1 MAKDFSSGLSSDL
14 SGGADT
20 IVARATAAGAGA
32 LAVIRVSG
40 PETCRLAGLLSPD
53 INMEAPWRAGVVRL
67 HDEGGVFLEEAVV
80 IPYKAP
86 RSYTGED
93 MLELMVHG
101 SRWIVDAVVGTIISA
116 GARQAAPGEFTRRA
130 VANGK
135 MDLVQAEAVNEVIQA
150 ETEWQARMAREQL
163 HGALSQEFGALKEA
177 LVAFLAEVEGS
188 LDFEEQGVAVDQEAH
203 EAAQKDCVA
212 RIDVLLVTVGVGVRV
227 REGARVVIVGKP
239 NSGKST
245 LFNMLLARERAIVA
259 PTPGT
264 TRDVLEAELEIEGL
278 PVVLVDTA
286 GLREVEDPT
295 EAEGVRRARREEK
308 RADLVLALYGA
319 DSCKTICF
327 QELESTERRLNI
339 ISKADLA
346 EQQIEGVL
354 AVSCLTGQGV
364 DRLRKEIHQRVAAPV
379 AAMMGSVAVNV
390 RHSEALLRARGCLEN
405 IESAPLEVAALEIRS
420 AMLALDEIL
429 GSVDDDEVL
438 NAVFST
444 FCVGK

>member
-40 PETCRLAGLLSPD
+40 PETCRLAGILCPD
-53 INMEAPWRAGVVRL
+53 INMESPWRACVVRL
-67 HDEGGVFLEEAVV
+67 QEEGGAFLEEAIA
-80 IPYKAP
+80 IPYRAP

-163 HGALSQEFGALKEA
+163 HGALSQEFGALRNA

-188 LDFEEQGVAVDQEAH
+188 LDFEEQGVAVDDEAQERARTG
-203 EAAQKDCVA
+203 CVA
-212 RIDVLLVTVGVGVRV
+212 QVDALLVTVGAGVRV
-227 REGARVVIVGKP
+227 REGARVVIIGKP

-245 LFNMLLARERAIVA
+245 LFNALLARERAIVA

-264 TRDVLEAELEIEGL
+264 TRDVLEADLEIEGL

-286 GLREVEDPT
+286 GIREVADPT
-295 EAEGVRRARREEK
+295 EAEGVRRARREEG
-308 RADLVLALYGA
+308 RADLILALHGA
-319 DSCKTICF
+319 DDGKVPWF
-327 QELESTERRLNI
+327 QEVEATERQLNVV
-339 ISKADLA
+339 SKADLA
-346 EQQIEGVL
+346 EQPTEGAL
-354 AVSCLTGQGV
+354 AISCLTGQGV
-364 DRLRKEIHQRVAAPV
+364 DRLREEIHQRVAAPV
-379 AAMMGSVAVNV
+379 WAMSGSVAVNV
-390 RHSEALLRARGCLEN
+390 RHSEALLRAREHLES
-405 IESAPLEVAALEIRS
+405 IVSAPQEVAALEIRS
-420 AMLALDEIL
+420 AMLALDEVL

-438 NAVFST
+438 DAVFST

>member
-1 MAKDFSSGLSSDL
+1 MVKAFSSGLSSVL

-20 IVARATAAGAGA
+20 IVARATAAGASA

-53 INMEAPWRAGVVRL
+53 INMASPWRAGVVRL
-67 HDEGGVFLEEAVV
+67 HDESGVFLEEAII
-80 IPYKAP
+80 IPYRAP

-163 HGALSQEFGALKEA
+163 HGVLSQEFRALKDA
-177 LVAFLAEVEGS
+177 LVALLAEVEGS
-188 LDFEEQGVAVDQEAH
+188 LDFEEQGVVVDQGAH
-203 EAAQKDCVA
+203 EAARKGCVA
-212 RIDVLLVTVGVGVRV
+212 RIDTLLVTVGAGVRV

-239 NSGKST
+239 NAGKST
-245 LFNMLLARERAIVA
+245 LFNTLLARERAIVA

-278 PVVLVDTA
+278 PVILVDTA
-286 GLREVEDPT
+286 GLREAEDPT
-295 EAEGVRRARREEK
+295 EAEGVRRARREEE
-308 RADLVLALYGA
+308 RADLIVALWDVEDYN
-319 DSCKTICF
+319 TLCF
-327 QELESTERRLNI
+327 HEFKNTGRRLDI
-339 ISKADLA
+339 VSKADLA

-354 AVSCLTGQGV
+354 AISCLTGQGV
-364 DRLRKEIHQRVAAPV
+364 DQLLEEIHLRVAAPV
-379 AAMMGSVAVNV
+379 AAMEGSVAVNL
-390 RHSEALLRARGCLEN
+390 RQAEALLRARKCLETL
-405 IESAPLEVAALEIRS
+405 ISVPQEVAALEIRS
-420 AMLALDEIL
+420 AMLALHEIL
-429 GSVDDDEVL
+429 GSLDDNEVL
-438 NAVFST
+438 DAVFSS

>member
-1 MAKDFSSGLSSDL
+1 MAKAFSSGLSSDL

-53 INMEAPWRAGVVRL
+53 INMASPWRAGVVRL
-67 HDEGGVFLEEAVV
+67 HDESGVFQEEAIV
-80 IPYKAP
+80 IPYRAP

-163 HGALSQEFGALKEA
+163 HGALSQEFGGLREA
-177 LVAFLAEVEGS
+177 LVALLANVEGS
-188 LDFEEQGVAVDQEAH
+188 LDFEEQGVAVDPGAH
-203 EAAQKDCVA
+203 EAARKGCVA
-212 RIDVLLVTVGVGVRV
+212 RIDTLLATVGAGVRV
-227 REGARVVIVGKP
+227 REGARVVIVGAP
-239 NSGKST
+239 NAGKST
-245 LFNMLLARERAIVA
+245 LFNALLARERAIVA

-278 PVVLVDTA
+278 PVILVDTA
-286 GLREVEDPT
+286 GIREVEDPT
-295 EAEGVRRARREEK
+295 EAEGVRRARREEE
-308 RADLVLALYGA
+308 RADLIVALWGS
-319 DSCKTICF
+319 DDCKHLCF
-327 QELESTERRLNI
+327 QEVAGTERRLNI
-339 ISKADLA
+339 VSKADLA
-346 EQQIEGVL
+346 EQQTEGVL
-354 AVSCLTGQGV
+354 AISCLTGQGV
-364 DRLRKEIHQRVAAPV
+364 DRLREEIHLRVAAPV
-379 AAMMGSVAVNV
+379 AALAGSVAVNV
-390 RHSEALLRARGCLEN
+390 RHAAALLRARECLETL
-405 IESAPLEVAALEIRS
+405 SSVPQEVAALEIRS
-420 AMLALDEIL
+420 AMLALDELL
-429 GSVDDDEVL
+429 GSLENNEVL
-438 NAVFST
+438 DAVFSS